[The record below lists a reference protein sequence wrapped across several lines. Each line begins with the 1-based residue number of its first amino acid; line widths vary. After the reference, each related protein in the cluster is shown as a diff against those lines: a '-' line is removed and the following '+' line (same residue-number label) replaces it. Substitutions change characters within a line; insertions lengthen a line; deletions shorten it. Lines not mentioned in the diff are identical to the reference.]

1 MDFSGKYGSLS
12 THAQLSKAPLLSE
25 PFTNPADQEM
35 ELPLPNF
42 ESACYKARDIELFLT
57 LT

>member
-1 MDFSGKYGSLS
+1 MEFSEKYGSLS
-12 THAQLSKAPLLSE
+12 TQAQLSKAPPLSQ
-25 PFTNPADQEM
+25 PFTNPADQEV